1 MAMLGV
7 SQELVTVRT
16 KSWSYVVVL
25 TTVWNTILYT
35 PASAAVGSAT
45 VTRPVAA
52 SMLTRVCAGVDEKID
67 IEVGLSQVR
76 ALWHK

>member
-45 VTRPVAA
+45 VTRPVAV
-52 SMLTRVCAGVDEKID
+52 SMLTRVCAGVEEKID
-67 IEVGLSQVR
+67 IEVGLAQVR
-76 ALWHK
+76 SLWHK